1 MTRTDGTTW
10 RHWVDAWLSGMPRGS
25 AEERAAEEERL
36 AALTREL
43 DADREEGV
51 GLLAPTRILGF
62 GLSAEAGAAHPT
74 ALAG

>member
-1 MTRTDGTTW
+1 MATQRLPQGI
-10 RHWVDAWLSGMPRGS
+10 
-25 AEERAAEEERL
+25 AEERGAEDKL

-51 GLLAPTRILGF
+51 GPLGPTRFLSF
-62 GLSAEAGAAHPT
+62 GLSAKAGAARPA

>member
-1 MTRTDGTTW
+1 MTRTDRTTW
-10 RHWVDAWLSGMPRGS
+10 RHWVDAWLSGLPRGS
-25 AEERAAEEERL
+25 AEGCAAEEDRL

-51 GLLAPTRILGF
+51 GPLAPTRILGF
-62 GLSAEAGAAHPT
+62 GFSAKAGAAHPA